1 MNNAKK
7 KMLDQENDTFSEI
20 GLHMITFSL
29 NIKIQMGSKKLK
41 KHSTVVIYMMVSG

>member
-20 GLHMITFSL
+20 GLLMINFCL

-41 KHSTVVIYMMVSG
+41 HSIVVINTMVSG